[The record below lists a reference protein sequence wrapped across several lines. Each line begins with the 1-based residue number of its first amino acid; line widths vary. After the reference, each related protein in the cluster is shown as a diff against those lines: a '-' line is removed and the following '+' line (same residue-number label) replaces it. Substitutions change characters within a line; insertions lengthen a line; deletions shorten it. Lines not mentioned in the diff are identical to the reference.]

1 MKKNGATLLL
11 KSLLNQKTSKIFGVP
26 GESFLSVL
34 DALNEFDGINWVG
47 ARQEGGAAF
56 MAASYAQLTGKTG
69 VCYVTRAPGATNAS
83 IGIHTAF
90 QGSIPLVLFIG
101 QVSTKVIGKE
111 AFQELNYNGMYS
123 SMAKWVVEIAD
134 VNRIPEIVSRA
145 FNVAN
150 TGRPGP
156 VIVSVPED
164 VISAPCD
171 ITKPSPVVKFSEP
184 SISKLNINAI
194 VEKLRVSK
202 KPIFIV
208 GGSGW
213 NKVGIHNLNNFIE
226 KNGFP
231 VIASFRRQDIFDNK
245 SNSYVGVLSFVNSQ
259 YIKKLLE
266 DSDLIFAFNTLLGD
280 ITTSGY
286 KLLIDKNINRKLIH
300 SHSDPKEINKVYHTD
315 LPLNVGPNNLALEL
329 NNIEQIGNW
338 TSYTK
343 KLRSAY
349 EKSLSIPKQPGK
361 VDMGVIISYLQKKLP
376 EDVILTNGAGNF
388 SIWSNLFFMY
398 GSKTRLLAPTSG
410 AMGYGLP
417 AAIAAKLVNPSKKV
431 ICFAGD
437 GDFQMTQNELGT
449 AKQYNLFPIIL
460 ILNNSSY
467 GTIRMHQEVSY
478 PGRVA
483 STDIINPDFTKIAE
497 AYGIEGF
504 KIKETKEFKP
514 VFEKVFSSNKGA
526 LIELI
531 IDIESISPHRTLQDY
546 KIKNLT

>member
-11 KSLLNQKTSKIFGVP
+11 KSLLNQRIRKIFGVP

-34 DALNEFDGINWVG
+34 DAINEFEEISWVG

-56 MAASYAQLTGKTG
+56 MAAGYAQLTGKTG

-101 QVSTKVIGKE
+101 QVSSKVRGRE
-111 AFQELNYNGMYS
+111 AFQELNYYEMYS
-123 SMAKWVVEIAD
+123 GMAKWVTEITDAD
-134 VNRIPEIVSRA
+134 RIPEIISRA
-145 FNVAN
+145 FNIAN

-164 VISAPCD
+164 VISAPYD
-171 ITKPSPVVKFSEP
+171 TIEPSSIVKFSEP
-184 SISKLNINAI
+184 SVSKININEI
-194 VEKLRVSK
+194 TEKLITSK

-213 NKVGIHNLNNFIE
+213 NKVGIDNLNSFIE
-226 KNGFP
+226 KNNFP

-245 SNSYVGVLSFVNSQ
+245 SSSYVGVLSFGNSR
-259 YIKKLLE
+259 YIKELLE
-266 DSDLIFAFNTLLGD
+266 DADLIFAINTLLGD

-286 KLLIDKNINRKLIH
+286 KFLSNNNISRILIH
-300 SHSDPKEINKVYHTD
+300 SHSDPKEINKVYYAD
-315 LPLNVGPNNLALEL
+315 LPINAGPNNLALEL
-329 NNIEQIGNW
+329 NKIDQIGDW
-338 TSYTK
+338 SSYTK
-343 KLRSAY
+343 RLRSDY
-349 EKSLSIPKQPGK
+349 RKSLTIPKQPGK
-361 VDMGVIISYLQKKLP
+361 VDMGIIISYLQKKLP

-388 SIWSNLFFMY
+388 SIWSNLYFMY
-398 GSKTRLLAPTSG
+398 GSKTRLLAPSSG
-410 AMGYGLP
+410 AMGFGLP
-417 AAIAAKLVNPSKKV
+417 AAIAAKVVNPSKTV

-437 GDFQMTQNELGT
+437 GDFQMTLNELGT
-449 AKQYNLFPIIL
+449 ARQYNSFPIIL
-460 ILNNSSY
+460 VLNNSSY

-483 STDIINPDFTKIAE
+483 ATDIVNPDFIKIAE

-504 KIKETKEFKP
+504 QINETKEFEP
-514 VFEKVFSSNKGA
+514 VFDKVFNSNKGA
-526 LIELI
+526 LIELV
-531 IDIESISPHRTLQDY
+531 IDIESISPHKTLQDY
-546 KIKNLT
+546 KETNLT